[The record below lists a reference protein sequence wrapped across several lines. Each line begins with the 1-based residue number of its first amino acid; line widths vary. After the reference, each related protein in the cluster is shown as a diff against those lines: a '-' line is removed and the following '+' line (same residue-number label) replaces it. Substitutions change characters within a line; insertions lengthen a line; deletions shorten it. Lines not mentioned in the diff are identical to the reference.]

1 MIGEQHKRIN
11 LERRHGPARV
21 DRPAE
26 QRPSPVLTKE
36 SCAAI
41 GYERKEKRAAGSQG
55 TAIVRHVRYNYR
67 NDANASRDGPQE
79 YLRTLQGS
87 PASHREN
94 LTPTPYDFPTKT
106 PDPLEL
112 SVLRVTVR
120 PILTKIGHAFAIA
133 AMSGYC

>member
-11 LERRHGPARV
+11 LERRRGPARV

-67 NDANASRDGPQE
+67 NDATASRDGPQE
-79 YLRTLQGS
+79 YLRTLHGCRPTSDGGRAGIGLTQRLIF
-87 PASHREN
+87 AKKLHR
-94 LTPTPYDFPTKT
+94 
-106 PDPLEL
+106 
-112 SVLRVTVR
+112 R
-120 PILTKIGHAFAIA
+120 AQ
-133 AMSGYC
+133 